1 MKLLHVHERA
11 AFHGGVEQI
20 LHDTA
25 RGLASRGWQQ
35 ALLHIDPLTDADF
48 LAPFSDT
55 SSGLDILEHFN
66 PDVVLLHKVS
76 DTDLI
81 EAITRRHPTVRMVH
95 DHDLVCLRRHKY
107 FPLSGRICDKPA
119 GWDCYSNLCFVNR
132 NPAAGG
138 LPVTIR
144 TVGPVKQRMRAE
156 RDMRRFIVGSSWM
169 QGELAM
175 NGIPEE
181 RIQVIH
187 PIPASLSVVRPLP
200 QQSETEILYVGQV
213 IRGKGVDLM
222 LQALARLSRRT
233 TWHATIVGTGNHLD
247 SCRRLARM
255 LGITNRVEF
264 TGWVPH
270 KELENYYAR
279 AAFTVVPSRWPEP
292 FGMVGVEAMARGRAV
307 VGFAAGGIPDWLCNG
322 VNGLLAP
329 AGDVDKLAQAM
340 SSLLADPVYART
352 LGTRAAKVAV
362 QRFNHKVYLEAMQ
375 TLLEEVA

>member
-11 AFHGGVEQI
+11 TFHGGVEQI

-25 RGLASRGWQQ
+25 HGLARRGWQQ
-35 ALLHIDPLTDADF
+35 ALLHVDPQTDADF
-48 LAPFSDT
+48 LAPFSDSST
-55 SSGLDILEHFN
+55 SLDILARFRPN
-66 PDVVLLHKVS
+66 VVLLHKVS
-76 DTDLI
+76 DPDLVASI
-81 EAITRRHPTVRMVH
+81 SCAHPAVRMVH

-144 TVGPVKQRMRAE
+144 TVGPQKRSIRSQ
-156 RDMRRFIVGSSWM
+156 RDMQRFVVGSRWM
-169 QGELAM
+169 QDELVM

-181 RIQVIH
+181 RVEVIH
-187 PIPASLSVVRPLP
+187 PIPASLSQIEPLP
-200 QQSETEILYVGQV
+200 HQSECEILYVGQV
-213 IRGKGVDLM
+213 IRGKGVDLL
-222 LQALARLSRRT
+222 LQALSRVT
-233 TWHATIVGTGNHLD
+233 QPWHLTIVGTGNHLEY
-247 SCRRLARM
+247 CRRLATS
-255 LGITNRVEF
+255 LGIAGQVEF
-264 TGWVPH
+264 AGWVPH
-270 KELENYYAR
+270 RDLDQYYAR

-307 VGFAAGGIPDWLCNG
+307 VGFSAGGIPDWLCHG

-329 AGDVDKLAQAM
+329 AGDVESLAEAIGCLLGDPEQA
-340 SSLLADPVYART
+340 RR
-352 LGTRAAKVAV
+352 LGRRAARVATN
-362 QRFNHKVYLEAMQ
+362 RFTHTGYLEAMQ